1 MWGKKS
7 HCYHFV
13 NLSFF
18 LLLLFKRCIRK
29 SSLTQ
34 VWQHVRILWSHFFF
48 CRNSSFCCVQERFKL
63 KQSVLFWRTKTR
75 SLADGIP
82 PALQSTPAFFCVCVH
97 MVWLGF
103 FQRSK
108 NRINQNQNQPFQTD
122 PVFCTGSFPVRPV
135 IGGLKSGA
143 VVNQTKPN
151 TSGCELEKT
160 FFVWPSG
167 LYQEILQVWCF
178 HVCVTASMPSETES
192 VNTDNHTGADDKSS
206 CCGPLWWVL
215 RSLFFKVFKNSENVN
230 ILYLKSFNILFPQ
243 SKNN

>member
-1 MWGKKS
+1 MYAFCD
-7 HCYHFV
+7 HI
-13 NLSFF
+13 FF
-18 LLLLFKRCIRK
+18 
-29 SSLTQ
+29 
-34 VWQHVRILWSHFFF
+34 FFF

-75 SLADGIP
+75 SLAYGIP

-97 MVWLGF
+97 VVWLGF

-160 FFVWPSG
+160 CDFCLAKRFVSGDTSGVLFSCLCDSEHAEWDRVGEHRQPHWSWWQIVLLWPS
-167 LYQEILQVWCF
+167 VVSF
-178 HVCVTASMPSETES
+178 
-192 VNTDNHTGADDKSS
+192 
-206 CCGPLWWVL
+206 
-215 RSLFFKVFKNSENVN
+215 SLSFF
-230 ILYLKSFNILFPQ
+230 
-243 SKNN
+243 